1 MRFDALVNRNHDRDS
16 TGGMKNRWSMG
27 RSMANVLTLDD
38 VNVDGK
44 TVLLRVD
51 INSPLD
57 PATKSFLDDTRI
69 KAILPTI
76 QRLVKAK
83 VIILAHQSRPG
94 KNDFTSTLGHA
105 RELGRLLGRPVK
117 WIDDIHG
124 DKAMAAI
131 ESMENGQLLM
141 LNNVRMDE
149 EEQSVKDDPIA
160 SAETQLVQKLASVA
174 DLYVNDAFACAHRS
188 TPSIV
193 GFSTLIPCVAGELMG
208 NEIKKLDMALET
220 PVRPCLAVL
229 GGVKVDDSIQVADN
243 MLRGGIADELWPTGG
258 VANLLLDLAGIDI
271 GDINRDFL
279 KNELGDHW
287 KTTVA
292 KARTLID
299 DYGSK
304 IHLPVD
310 VAANIEGN
318 RVDLKVK
325 DLPIEAPLFDLGIE
339 SILYLSAAIKRAG
352 TIVLNGP
359 AGVFE
364 ITDFAFGTVEMLN
377 ACAESPGYAVMGGGH
392 TATLVAKRGIAHKMG
407 HVSTGGGACLDY
419 IAGRPLRGVVSLEK
433 SALAFSM
440 DVTTT
445 VDSV

>member
-1 MRFDALVNRNHDRDS
+1 
-16 TGGMKNRWSMG
+16 MKNRRALG
-27 RSMANVLTLDD
+27 QPMANVLTLDD

-69 KAILPTI
+69 RAILPTI

-83 VIILAHQSRPG
+83 VILLAHQSRPG

-105 RELGRLLGRPVK
+105 RELGRLLGRPVR
-117 WIDDIHG
+117 WVNDIHG
-124 DKAMAAI
+124 DKAMKAI
-131 ESMENGQLLM
+131 EAMKDGQLLM
-141 LNNVRMDE
+141 LDNVRMDE
-149 EEQSVKDDPIA
+149 EEQSVKNDPAA
-160 SAETQLVQKLASVA
+160 SAETQMVQKLASVA

-193 GFSTLIPCVAGELMG
+193 GFSKLIPCVAGELMG
-208 NEIKKLDMALET
+208 NEIRKLDMALET

-243 MLRGGIADELWPTGG
+243 MLRGGAADELWPTGG

-279 KNELGDHW
+279 KNELGDNW
-287 KTTVA
+287 KSTVA
-292 KARTLID
+292 KARILMN
-299 DYGSK
+299 DYGAK

-318 RVDLKVK
+318 RVDFQVSE
-325 DLPIEAPLFDLGIE
+325 LPIEAPLFDLGIQ
-339 SILYLSAAIKRAG
+339 SIRYLSAAIKRAG

-364 ITDFAFGTVEMLN
+364 ITDFALGTVEMLN
-377 ACAESPGYAVMGGGH
+377 ACAESTGYTVMGGGH

-419 IAGRPLRGVVSLEK
+419 IAGRQLPGVVALEE

-440 DVTTT
+440 DITTT
-445 VDSV
+445 VDNV